1 MATKLANHEVVASS
15 KSLNKTIKEIDSLID
30 NNPISADSQLRK
42 KLHEKLYELLEQE
55 AVHWYRKGFK
65 RGHITCHNKRLDVPK
80 KISQTMLI
88 RRDAYIKKEGIE
100 VELYSRIKD
109 EL

>member
-1 MATKLANHEVVASS
+1 M
-15 KSLNKTIKEIDSLID
+15 
-30 NNPISADSQLRK
+30 
-42 KLHEKLYELLEQE
+42 HEKLYELLEQE